1 MKSKSRKILS
11 NLIWIAVII
20 VGGLMTYFNRITITD
35 TIMAI
40 GYEPSA
46 EIQSIMTDI
55 KLTDTGTRI
64 LRASRPEIQNADN
77 FNQNCPTDTDAA
89 TLGCYYKQH
98 IYVYD
103 VTNTELSGI
112 KQAVMAHELLH
123 AAWSRL
129 TSFERNQIAPYLRE
143 VYEENKDAL
152 AKHMAIYTEDSQLDE
167 LHSVIGTEINPVKY
181 PIALRT
187 HYAKYF
193 SNHTVIYSFYSKYH
207 DKFVA
212 IEKRTEELEKQID
225 AKQKQLD
232 ADTASYNQAYD
243 QLNADIEAFNQRA
256 NTEGG
261 FASQHEFDTERNKL
275 LQRRDNLSAS
285 YQGLTTLTN
294 ELNALIE
301 EYNQNIVR
309 STRLYDSIDSRAKK
323 PTIIFN

>member
-1 MKSKSRKILS
+1 MKPKSRKILS

-20 VGGLMTYFNRITITD
+20 VGGLITYLNRVAITD

-40 GYEPSA
+40 GYTPST
-46 EIQSIMTDI
+46 EIQSIMADI
-55 KLTDTGTRI
+55 ELTDTGARI
-64 LRASRPEIQNADN
+64 VRASRPEIQGATS
-77 FNQNCPTDTDAA
+77 FNQNCPTNTDAA

-103 VTNTELSGI
+103 VTNTELAGI
-112 KQAVMAHELLH
+112 KQAVLAHELLH

-129 TSFERNQIAPYLRE
+129 TSFERDQIAPYLKE
-143 VYEENKDAL
+143 VYEENKEAL

-181 PIALRT
+181 PVALRT

-193 SNHTVIYSFYSKYH
+193 SNQNVVYGFYSKYH

-212 IEKRTEELEKQID
+212 IEKRTEELEKQIEVT
-225 AKQKQLD
+225 QKQLD
-232 ADTASYNQAYD
+232 ADTASYNQVYE
-243 QLNADIEAFNQRA
+243 QLNKDIEAFNKRA

-261 FASQHEFDTERNKL
+261 FASQHEFDTERSKL
-275 LQRRDNLSAS
+275 MQRRKELSAA
-285 YQGLTTLTN
+285 YQELNTLTN

-309 STRLYDSIDSRAKK
+309 STRLYDSIDSRAQK
-323 PTIIFN
+323 PTIIIN